1 MPNFQ
6 KVATLGQLG
15 PGKAMEVEVNGEQI
29 ALCNVEGNIHAV
41 SGVCPHAGGPL
52 AEGELQ
58 DNVLTCPLHGWQF
71 GVDSGRC
78 MRIPAMKLK
87 TYQVKVE
94 GNDILLSI
102 DADS

>member
-1 MPNFQ
+1 MPDFR

-15 PGKAMEVEVNGEQI
+15 PGKAMEIEVDGEQI
-29 ALCNVEGNIHAV
+29 ALCNVEGKIYAV

-58 DNVLTCPLHGWQF
+58 GSILTCPFHGWQF
-71 GVDSGRC
+71 EVDSGRC

-87 TYQVKVE
+87 AYPVKVE

-102 DADS
+102 ETDS